1 MCIRQLVLNVKIAR
15 LDDIEKHL
23 DWADNYCLSDD
34 DQAGWEHYKQLE
46 KEKQELLVEIK
57 SLKKYINY

>member
-1 MCIRQLVLNVKIAR
+1 MCLRQLVLNVKTDR
-15 LDDIEKHL
+15 LNEIEKHL
-23 DWADNYCLSDD
+23 DWADNYGLSDD

-57 SLKKYINY
+57 SLEKYINY